1 MEVKKENKKRISYL
15 EVVAVPGTKTRLILP
30 DSSIVWLN
38 GSSTIRYP
46 QVFTGNERAVEF
58 SGEGLFQVTEN
69 IDHPFIVNVEGMRI
83 QVLGTLFNVW
93 ADPDSDYVETTLLDG
108 SVALFLGKNHTSVA
122 DHILRMNQQAVF
134 NRKSQLLE
142 VKKVSAQTYSSW
154 VTHHFHFEDQTMEE
168 IAHLLERAF
177 GVKIYIQSDTV
188 RNMRLN
194 ARFTQQESLE
204 EILSILQI
212 PAHYTYQKEEGA
224 FYIR

>member
-1 MEVKKENKKRISYL
+1 M
-15 EVVAVPGTKTRLILP
+15 EVVAVPGTKTRLVLP

-38 GSSTIRYP
+38 GSATIRYP

-58 SGEGLFQVTEN
+58 MGEGLFEVTEN
-69 IDHPFIVNVEGMRI
+69 REQPFVVNVEGMRI

-93 ADPDSDYVETTLLDG
+93 ADADSDYVETTLLDG

-122 DHILRMNQQAVF
+122 DHILGINQQAVF

-142 VKKVSAQTYSSW
+142 VKDVSAQTYSSW
-154 VTHHFHFEDQTMEE
+154 VTHQFHFEDQTMEE

-177 GVKIYIQSDTV
+177 GVKIYIQSDTI

-194 ARFTQQESLE
+194 ARFTQQESVE

-212 PAHYTYQKEEGA
+212 PAHYTYQKKQGA